1 MLSVSAVDWQLHNTY
16 FVVAHFHYVLV
27 GAIVFMLFSALYY
40 WYPKMTGRMM
50 SERLAKWHFWLMLI
64 GLPHDLRPDAHSGN
78 AGNAAVDY
86 TYEAD
91 RGWGTLNMLVSIGGF
106 IQAIAVLILVYNM
119 VRSYFKGAIAGPDP
133 WDAWTLEWSTA
144 SPPPVYN
151 FAVDPEVGSRRPLWD
166 IKHPEDMDSVFE

>member
-1 MLSVSAVDWQLHNTY
+1 MLSVSAWDWQLHNSY

-27 GAIVFMLFSALYY
+27 GGIVFMLFSALYY

-50 SERLAKWHFWLMLI
+50 SEGLAKWHFWLMLI
-64 GLPHDLRPDAHSGN
+64 GFHMTFDLMHIPGLLGMPRWI
-78 AGNAAVDY
+78 Y
-86 TYEAD
+86 TYEAN

-106 IQAIAVLILVYNM
+106 IQGVAVLIFVYNM

-144 SPPPVYN
+144 SPPPAYN

-166 IKHPEDMDSVFE
+166 IKHPEDMDSAFE